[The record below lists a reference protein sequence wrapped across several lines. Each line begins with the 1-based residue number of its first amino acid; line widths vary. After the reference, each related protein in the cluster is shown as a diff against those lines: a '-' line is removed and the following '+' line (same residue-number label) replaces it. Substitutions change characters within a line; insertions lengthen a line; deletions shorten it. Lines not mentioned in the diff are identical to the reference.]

1 MLFIVLIKLNSQEH
15 LSKSSN
21 VMENETPAW
30 IMAIKY
36 TFEKNSMSKYL
47 FLPFFPISSGYD
59 NAFLKGV

>member
-1 MLFIVLIKLNSQEH
+1 
-15 LSKSSN
+15 
-21 VMENETPAW
+21 MENETPAW

-36 TFEKNSMSKYL
+36 TFEKNSISKYL